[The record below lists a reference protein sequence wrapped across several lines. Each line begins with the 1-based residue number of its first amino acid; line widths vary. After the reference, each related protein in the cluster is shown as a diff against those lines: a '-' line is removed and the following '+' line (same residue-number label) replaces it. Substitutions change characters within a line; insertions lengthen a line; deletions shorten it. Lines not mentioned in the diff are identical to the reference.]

1 MPLAEGVVRPA
12 SMSIL
17 LQRGRV
23 MPIYLSSFVDLLKE
37 EFALLATPAP
47 TLA

>member
-1 MPLAEGVVRPA
+1 
-12 SMSIL
+12 MSIL

-23 MPIYLSSFVDLLKE
+23 MPIYLSNFVDLLKE

-47 TLA
+47 A